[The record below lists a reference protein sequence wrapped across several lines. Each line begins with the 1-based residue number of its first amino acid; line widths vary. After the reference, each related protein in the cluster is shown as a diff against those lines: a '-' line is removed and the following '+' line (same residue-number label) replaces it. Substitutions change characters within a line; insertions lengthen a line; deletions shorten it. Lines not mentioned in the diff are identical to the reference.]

1 MHDAARSRAEGVSV
15 KKPQQ
20 QISIDL
26 GEEQATGTYANLAII
41 SHSQAEFILD
51 FARLLPGLPKSKVV
65 SRIIMTPPA
74 AKALVKT
81 LQANLERFEATHGEI
96 RSQGQT
102 PAPGGIG
109 FQTGE

>member
-1 MHDAARSRAEGVSV
+1 M

-20 QISIDL
+20 QITIDL
-26 GEEQATGTYANLAII
+26 GEKEAAGTYANLAII
-41 SHSQAEFILD
+41 SHSQAEFIFD

-81 LQANLERFEATHGEI
+81 LEANLERFEATHGEI
-96 RSQGQT
+96 RGQGPT
-102 PAPGGIG
+102 AGSSGIG